1 MRGPELHKLLVP
13 RPEPFSV
20 PAGRALVAG
29 EAEGADGSEKGTG
42 APRAPGAGETQEGTG
57 ARRQFASGGYQVH
70 NGCAAAPVV
79 VG

>member
-1 MRGPELHKLLVP
+1 MRGPELHILLVP

-29 EAEGADGSEKGTG
+29 VAEGADGSGKGAG
-42 APRAPGAGETQEGTG
+42 APRAPAADETREGTG

-70 NGCAAAPVV
+70 NGCAAAPAV